1 MRATGRVFTAC
12 QLIRPVVPMC
22 QIKKIRTDS
31 ALLSSL
37 VLRPESS
44 CRQDFQSI
52 FTDWKEYKKQDVR
65 RVYSFFIEEL
75 QQDVV

>member
-1 MRATGRVFTAC
+1 
-12 QLIRPVVPMC
+12 MC
-22 QIKKIRTDS
+22 QIKKNGADS

-37 VLRPESS
+37 VLRPEIS

-52 FTDWKEYKKQDVR
+52 FADWKEYKKQDVR
-65 RVYSFFIEEL
+65 RAHLFFIEEL